1 MYFPPNPVFS
11 QAPYFPKYTNDHKI
25 GHFSKGHKNNNST
38 LTWPRRNAT
47 VHETSPDMGTD
58 RKSVSTKNVN
68 SAPKTTSSYDIVDK
82 FGIMEIYPTN
92 PDGRREWYLNMNNPI
107 NDSIFFIGSGQGITK
122 ESDGSWRI
130 TNPEVRMAVT
140 TPQNSK
146 P

>member
-1 MYFPPNPVFS
+1 M
-11 QAPYFPKYTNDHKI
+11 
-25 GHFSKGHKNNNST
+25 
-38 LTWPRRNAT
+38 
-47 VHETSPDMGTD
+47 HETSPDMGTD

-107 NDSIFFIGSGQGITK
+107 NDSIFFIGYGQGITK